1 MNLEPILLPEIIEF
15 LEKESEKIWNT
26 TCEYA

>member
-15 LEKESEKIWNT
+15 LEKEPRIWNT
-26 TCEYA
+26 DDNFS